1 MHTVSDTEN
10 RIRMINW
17 PDDSTKADWESGV
30 YMEGAT
36 EPWTQQVVASLLVA
50 RQKRG
55 LRVLELGSFKGHT
68 TVWLA
73 KALESMGGGTL
84 DTVELDPARSQVTY
98 ARLDQLAPVDVF
110 WDTVCQDS
118 LAFLHITAPGSYD
131 FIWVDDSHEVAHVA
145 NELEMLLRPTQPEL
159 SIVASGGL
167 VLMHD
172 VVGPHGLGAVCK
184 RFGGIIL
191 DFPKLGTDGGLGIIQ
206 SPDNVT
212 FHHPV

>member
-1 MHTVSDTEN
+1 
-10 RIRMINW
+10 MINW

-36 EPWTQQVVASLLVA
+36 EPWTQQVVASLLTA

-73 KALESMGGGTL
+73 KALDDLDGGFL
-84 DTVELDPARSQVTY
+84 DTVELDPARAIITRDRLSQLNPENVY
-98 ARLDQLAPVDVF
+98 WDVI
-110 WDTVCQDS
+110 TQDS
-118 LAFLHITAPGSYD
+118 LDFLHIVQPSTYD
-131 FIWVDDSHEVAHVA
+131 FVWVDDSHEVGHVA
-145 NELEMLLRPTQPEL
+145 NELEMLLRPTLPEL
-159 SIVASGGL
+159 SIIASGGL

-206 SPDNVT
+206 AGDRTT